1 MLDSK
6 IFNQSTNQLIN
17 KLSLNQ
23 QFKMYKILQIT
34 NLNNQA
40 IFTIISLNQYKI
52 LIQKLSIRDFVKN
65 NFNF

>member
-40 IFTIISLNQYKI
+40 IFTIISLNQYNI